1 MNFPY
6 HYSGILSP
14 APILSDWQAVYLS
27 NGGVGCIRWALK
39 CGGIRYAAGV
49 DTYGD
54 LDKRIPDPSYTA
66 EEEARRQ
73 VGRMAKAL
81 HFTNDEKDSVM
92 RKVLDIVQSKA
103 CDRLCKELNRSVRA
117 RRAECMEWIRDLS
130 SRLAADLACAS
141 DDYVDELAE
150 GRLDWG
156 TYMSCIE
163 SGRMDNCR
171 EAGIFPEMEIAK
183 RYVKAAKHE
192 RSRRRKEKTWTLKRR

>member
-1 MNFPY
+1 MTFPY
-6 HYSGILSP
+6 HYSEILSP

-27 NGGVGCIRWALK
+27 SGGVGCIRWALK
-39 CGGIRYAAGV
+39 YDIRYAAGV

-54 LDKRIPDPSYTA
+54 LDKRIPNPSYSS
-66 EEEARRQ
+66 EDEARKQ

-81 HFTNDEKDSVM
+81 HLTNGEKDMIMHRVM
-92 RKVLDIVQSKA
+92 DLMQSKA

-117 RRAECMEWIRDLS
+117 RRAECMEWILSLS
-130 SRLAADLACAS
+130 SKMASDLACAS

-171 EAGIFPEMEIAK
+171 EAGIFPEMEIAT

-192 RSRRRKEKTWTLKRR
+192 RSKRRKEKTWTLKRR